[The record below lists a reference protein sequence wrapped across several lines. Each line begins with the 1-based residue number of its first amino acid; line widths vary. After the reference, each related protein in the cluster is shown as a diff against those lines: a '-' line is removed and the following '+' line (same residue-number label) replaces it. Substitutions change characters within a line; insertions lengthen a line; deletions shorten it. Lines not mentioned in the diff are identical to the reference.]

1 MTTERPYW
9 NMEVEPLLGTPQM
22 REIQFQNL
30 KSHLEMLYNR
40 SRMWRD
46 YMNEKGVKPESI
58 KSLDDFSKAFPV
70 LEKDDMRALAM
81 KYLPEGARAA
91 LDAMLAVSSREIVLV
106 SATSGTTGEPTPYLF
121 SKGDLMINFESMARA
136 LWRTGIRPGDIVVHA
151 MALSMFGAGIPL
163 VYSLIEYGV
172 TVLPVG
178 AEGGTERLLNYIKV
192 LGPMEGID
200 GMFITPSF
208 AEYLIERCKELTGFE
223 VKDLRIKRLMC
234 GGEPGAG
241 IPEVRKRLM
250 DSYGAMVFDMMGLGP
265 IAFTS
270 CPTEEYRG
278 MHFITEDMALLEV
291 VDIETKESLP
301 LEDGVKG
308 ILVFTPLKG
317 YALNVIR
324 HTPGDVVEIRTEKCP
339 CGMSGIRMKVIGRT
353 DDMLKVKGV
362 MVYPAAIEGVLNSF
376 VPRVTGEFR
385 IILTSPPP
393 RVEPPLRLKVEY
405 GEGVKKDE
413 LPSLAR
419 EIAERMHDKIR
430 VRPEIEWVPPQ
441 TLERAVHKKKYFEKR
456 Y

>member
-1 MTTERPYW
+1 MKDRPYW
-9 NMEVEPLLGTPQM
+9 NMEVEPLLGTK
-22 REIQFQNL
+22 EIKELQWRNL
-30 KSHLEMLYNR
+30 KSHLEMLYAR
-40 SRMWRD
+40 SRLWRE
-46 YMNEKGVKPESI
+46 YMDEKSAQPDKI

-81 KYLPEGARAA
+81 KYLPEGPRGM
-91 LDAMLAVSSREIVLV
+91 LDAMLSVSSREIVLV

-121 SKGDLMINFESMARA
+121 SKEDLKINFESFARA
-136 LWRTGIRPGDIVVHA
+136 IWRTGIRPGDIIVHA

-163 VYSLIEYGV
+163 VYAVIEYGA
-172 TVLPVG
+172 TLLPVG

-208 AEYLIERCKELTGFE
+208 AEYLIEKCKELTGMD

-241 IPEVRKRLM
+241 IQEVRERLM
-250 DSYGAMVFDMMGLGP
+250 KSYNTLVFDMMGLGP

-278 MHFITEDMALLEV
+278 MHFLTEDISLLEI
-291 VDIETKESLP
+291 VDIETKEP
-301 LEDGVKG
+301 IPMEDGARGV
-308 ILVFTPLKG
+308 LVFTPLKG
-317 YALNVIR
+317 YCLNVLR
-324 HTPGDVVEIRTEKCP
+324 HTPGDVVEIYTDKCP
-339 CGMSGIRMKVIGRT
+339 CGGSGIRMRVIGRT

-376 VPRVTGEFR
+376 IPRITGEFR

-393 RVEPPLRLKVEY
+393 RVEPPLKLKVEY
-405 GEGVKKDE
+405 GTDTKPEE
-413 LPSLAR
+413 LDKLTK
-419 EIAERMHDKIR
+419 EIGERMHDKIR
-430 VRPEIEWVPPQ
+430 VRPEIEWVPAGSF
-441 TLERAVHKKKYFEKR
+441 ERTVHKKKYFEKR